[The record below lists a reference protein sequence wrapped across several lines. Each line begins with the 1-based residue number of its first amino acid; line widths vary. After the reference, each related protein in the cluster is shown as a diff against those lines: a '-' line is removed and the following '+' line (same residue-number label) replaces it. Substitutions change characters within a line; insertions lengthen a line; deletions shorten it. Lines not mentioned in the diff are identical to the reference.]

1 MFRVQRSVGSIG
13 DRSRGRAGQ
22 VARCSARELGMR
34 LRYWVCGRRG
44 KRWDLM
50 PEYVPLYFA
59 LSLTDLFLL
68 LCFARPEIL
77 SSMPFN
83 LLVRFTSEIVA

>member
-1 MFRVQRSVGSIG
+1 MFRGQRSVGSIG
-13 DRSRGRAGQ
+13 NRSRGRAGQ
-22 VARCSARELGMR
+22 VVRCSARELGMR

-44 KRWDLM
+44 KRLDLM
-50 PEYVPLYFA
+50 SEYFPLYFA

-83 LLVRFTSEIVA
+83 LLVRFTSEIFA